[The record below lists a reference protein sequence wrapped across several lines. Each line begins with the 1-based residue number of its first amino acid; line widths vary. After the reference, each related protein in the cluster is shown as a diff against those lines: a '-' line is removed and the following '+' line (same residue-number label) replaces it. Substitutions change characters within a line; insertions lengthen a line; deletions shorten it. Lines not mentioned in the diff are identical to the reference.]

1 MGDFN
6 NIVVLPEWRLK
17 KPVYTE
23 SEDNHFGEVFTKDY
37 YSLQV
42 LEKNNLLPVSQ
53 RVAQNVVL
61 HNMHVFE
68 KYGVYKNKKGERL
81 RFYCSQFLVYQF
93 CEELKCFKYTH
104 KNKDS
109 LK

>member
-1 MGDFN
+1 MNDYN
-6 NIVVLPEWRLK
+6 NIIVDADWRLK

-23 SEDNHFGEVFTKDY
+23 KEELVNGDIFEKNF

-42 LEKNNLLPVSQ
+42 LERNNLLPVSQ
-53 RVAQNVVL
+53 RVAQNIVL
-61 HNMHVFE
+61 HNMHIFE
-68 KYGVYKNKKGERL
+68 KFGVYKNKKGERL
-81 RFYCSQFLVYQF
+81 RFYCSQFLAFQF
-93 CEELKCFKYTH
+93 CEELKKFKYTH